1 MPYVV
6 GHRRYSTLIHYKV
19 AKLSVGSE
27 AKAEGPEVNPANLL
41 LSQRNE
47 QRRRSTQQELPQ

>member
-6 GHRRYSTLIHYKV
+6 GHVVTSTLIHYKV
-19 AKLSVGSE
+19 AKLSVDSE
-27 AKAEGPEVNPANLL
+27 AKAEESEANPANLL

-47 QRRRSTQQELPQ
+47 